1 MLYDPA
7 DKFSNPQKAS
17 SRRPKTGGLY
27 IGKVVRI
34 TGGIYVQVPK
44 IASNTVFGPC
54 TVFCAYPILNQRV
67 LCGFLDNK
75 FDEVVIL
82 GRETTSKII
91 KDVDSPSANT
101 DAANKLY
108 VDTEILELKQY
119 VDNNFD

>member
-1 MLYDPA
+1 MLYDA
-7 DKFSNPQKAS
+7 SDKFSNPRKAS
-17 SRRPKTGGLY
+17 SRKPKTGGLY

-34 TGGIYVQVPK
+34 SGGIFVQVPRV
-44 IASNTVFGPC
+44 ASRQVFGPC
-54 TVFCAYPILNQRV
+54 IVFSAYPVLGQRV

-82 GRETTSKII
+82 GRETTSKIV